1 MHSIKEFTDEQIK
14 NVRNIPMID
23 FLGKYAG
30 LTFHEHAGYY
40 RCIEH
45 DSLVIALDNIKWWW
59 NSRNISGI
67 GAIDYLTRI
76 DGITFRQ
83 AMQILEGYA
92 DISNTVRMCDSTGA
106 FFSLPAKAQDNKRVY
121 VYLCKTRSIS
131 SDIVTNLMHD
141 KFLFQD
147 VNGNCVFVGY
157 DADGIA
163 RYAALRG
170 TLSEHRF
177 CKESVGS
184 DKRYSFRFGN
194 CESDTVY
201 VFESAIDAMSY
212 ATLYPNDWQDRAY
225 LSLGGTSDVALTEY
239 LKMYLHTQKIVL
251 CLDSDAAGQTARF
264 KLKQTYSALQYTIQA
279 EFPAFKDWN
288 EDLTYKRKKIR
299 K

>member
-1 MHSIKEFTDEQIK
+1 MLSIQEFTTEQIQTA
-14 NVRNIPMID
+14 RHTPMTE
-23 FLGKYAG
+23 FLTRYAG
-30 LTFHEHAGYY
+30 LTFHEHTGYY
-40 RCIEH
+40 RCTEH

-131 SDIVTNLMHD
+131 SDIVTNLMHA

-147 VNGNCVFVGY
+147 VHGNCVFVGY
-157 DADGIA
+157 DANDNA

-170 TLSEHRF
+170 TLSNHRF
-177 CKESVGS
+177 CKESFV
-184 DKRYSFRFGN
+184 KN
-194 CESDTVY
+194 
-201 VFESAIDAMSY
+201 
-212 ATLYPNDWQDRAY
+212 L
-225 LSLGGTSDVALTEY
+225 
-239 LKMYLHTQKIVL
+239 
-251 CLDSDAAGQTARF
+251 
-264 KLKQTYSALQYTIQA
+264 
-279 EFPAFKDWN
+279 
-288 EDLTYKRKKIR
+288 
-299 K
+299 